1 MDSDVCSNQ
10 KRSELNCRQMD
21 CFGFDAKDCVNGVG
35 GIADRREHMLTR
47 RSAPLMQ
54 LRTPY
59 AFPKGEV
66 VKPTPR
72 HPVANREGCRGEVP
86 AGVGERR
93 GNAPRVTP
101 ALWTANG
108 AHG

>member
-1 MDSDVCSNQ
+1 
-10 KRSELNCRQMD
+10 MD

-72 HPVANREGCRGEVP
+72 HPVANREG
-86 AGVGERR
+86 AGAKSLLGLA
-93 GNAPRVTP
+93 NAGATP
-101 ALWTANG
+101 QSDAYPMDS
-108 AHG
+108 